1 MSNRIE
7 ISPNN
12 NDVVISSTD
21 NKVFVVNPES
31 PSNIE
36 ITQPVTNVIEV
47 KTGPQGPQ
55 GPPGASLDNS
65 LFNEISPD
73 LWFTTSSLEI
83 SGSFKINPQTISG
96 DIFLITSASYDVLKI
111 KDDGG
116 VVIQNNSPNIL
127 EVNDGNSTPVL
138 TISQSQVVIFSTQS
152 SNPIGE
158 APNGGIYF
166 TSSSLFLGLS

>member
-21 NKVFVVNPES
+21 NKVFVVNPTS

-36 ITQPVTNVIEV
+36 ITQPITNVIEV
-47 KTGPQGPQ
+47 KTGPQGPA
-55 GPPGASLDNS
+55 GPPGTNADGGVFTQLQ
-65 LFNEISPD
+65 PY

-83 SGSFKINPQTISG
+83 TGSFKINPSSSEG
-96 DIFLITSASYDVLKI
+96 DIFLITSASYDILKV

-116 VVIQNNSPNIL
+116 VIIQNSSPNIL
-127 EVNDGNSTPVL
+127 EINDGNSTPVL
-138 TISQSQVVIFSTQS
+138 TVSQNQIIILATQS
-152 SNPIGE
+152 SDPPIE
-158 APNGGIYF
+158 VPNGGIYF
-166 TSSSLFLGLS
+166 TSSSLFVALN

>member
-21 NKVFVVNPES
+21 NKVFVVNPTS

-36 ITQPVTNVIEV
+36 ITQPVTNVVEV

-65 LFNEISPD
+65 LFKEISPD
-73 LWFTTSSLEI
+73 LWFTTASLEI
-83 SGSFKINPQTISG
+83 TGSFKVNPSSISG

-116 VVIQNNSPNIL
+116 IVIQNSSPNIL
-127 EVNDGNSTPVL
+127 EVNDGNSNPVL
-138 TISQSQVVIFSTQS
+138 TVSQSQVVIFSTQS
-152 SNPIGE
+152 SNPIGG

>member
-21 NKVFVVNPES
+21 NKVFVVNPAT

-36 ITQPVTNVIEV
+36 ITQPITNVVEV

-65 LFNEISPD
+65 LFNEISPN

-83 SGSFKINPQTISG
+83 TGSFKVNPSTISG

-116 VVIQNNSPNIL
+116 IIIQNSSPNIL
-127 EVNDGNSTPVL
+127 EINDGNSNPVL
-138 TISQSQVVIFSTQS
+138 TVSQSQTIIFATQS